1 MSKTLR
7 EKILVVA
14 DKAQE
19 YSLYAIVFFIP
30 TSIGLLESFFCSAL
44 LAFIVKKI
52 ISPDFTFIKRR
63 IHFFLLLFYIFC
75 GLSLLNSGILI
86 GKSFHALFIKWGQF
100 ILIFFM
106 VQDALSCGERIRNA
120 VRIFLLA
127 GGIVAMDGIFQ
138 YFYGWD
144 LLHRKIM
151 LMHDGTKAITGPFR
165 HYNGL
170 AAYLICVLNLFMAVI
185 LGKGK
190 LDSRFRGNDKKRD
203 FLKNKVIY
211 CGMFLSLFMS
221 LGCLLLTCSRGAWL
235 GFLFAGFLML
245 FLTRQ
250 WKFMLTLVCFSML
263 MVILIPTIR
272 ERAAFTFTSSGD
284 ASRFAIW
291 RGDWG
296 MIKAHPFLGYGI
308 GTFMNHFAQ
317 FTKGLGVQYAH
328 NCYLQ
333 IWAETGVFAL
343 VSFISFVS
351 LLLWQGIMSFRKS
364 QDYIVLGL
372 ICAIFA
378 FLVHSF
384 FDTHFYSLK
393 LVVLFWFLAGMLA
406 ADRGSF

>member
-7 EKILVVA
+7 EKIFVVV

-19 YSLYAIVFFIP
+19 YSLYAIIFFIP
-30 TSIGLLESFFCSAL
+30 TSRGLVESFFCSAW
-44 LAFIVKKI
+44 LAFIVKKM

-75 GLSLLNSGILI
+75 GISLLNSGIYI
-86 GKSFHALFIKWGQF
+86 GKSFHALFLKWGQF

-106 VQDALSCGERIRNA
+106 VQDALFCDERIRNA
-120 VRIFLLA
+120 VRIFLFTGA
-127 GGIVAMDGIFQ
+127 IVAMDGILQ

-151 LMHDGTKAITGPFR
+151 LMYDGTKAITGPFR

-170 AAYLICVLNLFMAVI
+170 AAYLICVLNLFMAAI
-185 LGKGK
+185 LGKGR
-190 LDSRFRGNDKKRD
+190 S
-203 FLKNKVIY
+203 KNKVIY

-221 LGCLLLTCSRGAWL
+221 LGCLLLTSSRGAWL

-263 MVILIPTIR
+263 MVILIPAIR
-272 ERAAFTFTSSGD
+272 ERAAFTFTSGGD

-291 RGDWG
+291 KGDWS
-296 MIKAHPFLGYGI
+296 MIQAHPFLGSGV

-317 FTKGLGVQYAH
+317 FTEGLGVQYAH

-333 IWAETGVFAL
+333 IWAETGIFAL
-343 VSFISFVS
+343 VSFISFIS
-351 LLLWQGIMSFRKS
+351 LLLWQGIKSFRS
-364 QDYIVLGL
+364 SYDCIALGL
-372 ICAIFA
+372 LCAISA

-384 FDTHFYSLK
+384 FDNHFYSLQ

-406 ADRGSF
+406 AVTKNPSRI